1 MLFTTL
7 AFAAFLPAA
16 TVLHW
21 ALPRRWRN
29 LFLLAAS
36 YWFYACWGAPAAVLL
51 ATATLVAW
59 AGSLL
64 LARAG
69 TPRGRAAW
77 FWAAAGLCLAN
88 LFFFKYW
95 NFAATALTDALAAC
109 GLGMRP
115 HLLRL
120 AMPVGISFYTFKLLS
135 YLADVRRGTAEPE
148 RNLARFALY
157 VAFFPAI
164 ASGPIDRAGGL
175 LAQLRDE
182 GRAFSEA
189 KASRGAQLFAWGLF
203 KKLVVSDAL
212 AAVVDAAWKAPSVHA
227 GATLCVVAVLYSIQ
241 LYCDF
246 SGYSDMAIGAAKWFG
261 LDLMENFRRPYFAR
275 SFKEFWG
282 RWHVSLSTWLRDY
295 VYIPLGGSRCGALR
309 RRANVM
315 ATFLVSGV
323 WHGAD
328 WTFVAW
334 GLLHGLAQV
343 VEMPFVKKRP
353 KGAPPPPRTAAGVA
367 GDALRMA
374 LTFVLACAFWVFF
387 RAPSLPDAWAFL
399 VRAATDL
406 GEPWRAVS
414 ADLAR
419 IGLDAAAALRL
430 APPLAL
436 LLAFDAAS
444 ERADPLDWLARRPA
458 LLRWAVHAAFIAFC
472 VHQVLAYGRGGQ
484 NFIYFQF

>member
-21 ALPRRWRN
+21 ALPRRLRN

-36 YWFYACWGAPAAVLL
+36 YWFYACWGVPMAGLL
-51 ATATLVAW
+51 AGMTLVAW
-59 AGSLL
+59 GGARL
-64 LARAG
+64 LARAR
-69 TPRGRAAW
+69 TRRGRAAW

-95 NFAATALTDALAAC
+95 NFAATALSDAATAC
-109 GLGMRP
+109 GLGLRP

-120 AMPVGISFYTFKLLS
+120 AMPVGVSFYTFKLLS

-148 RNLARFALY
+148 RSPLRFALY

-182 GRAFSEA
+182 NRAFSEA
-189 KASRGAQLFAWGLF
+189 KAVRGAQLFAWGLF

-212 AAVVDAAWKAPSVHA
+212 AAIVDATWAAVPTHA
-227 GATLCVVAVLYSIQ
+227 GATLCVVAVLYAIQ

-309 RRANVM
+309 RRVNVM
-315 ATFLVSGV
+315 ATFLVSGI
-323 WHGAD
+323 WHGAN

-353 KGAPPPPRTAAGVA
+353 KGAPPPPRTAAGAA
-367 GDALRMA
+367 GDAVRMA
-374 LTFVLACAFWVFF
+374 LTFALACAFWVFF
-387 RAPSLPDAWAFL
+387 RAPTLADAWAFL

-406 GEPWRAVS
+406 GQPWDAVVR
-414 ADLAR
+414 DLAR
-419 IGLDAAAALRL
+419 VGLDAATAWRL
-430 APPLAL
+430 ALPLAL
-436 LLAFDAAS
+436 LLVFDAVS

-458 LLRWAVHAAFIAFC
+458 FVRWAVHAAFIALC
-472 VHQVLAYGRGGQ
+472 VHYVLAYGRGGQ